1 MKKHYKYY
9 LYLSLMLL
17 VGCHYNSAN
26 IIIQNETNKKI
37 WYSTLAKDIDNTFYD
52 ISGGG
57 QIDSH
62 GSDSPPVRGSS
73 KGFRTDVNTYSDK
86 SIYIAF
92 YPEEIFE
99 SVNKNIDSTIKA
111 GKIKVIKFSK
121 KELDSLDW
129 KITYTDK

>member
-1 MKKHYKYY
+1 M
-9 LYLSLMLL
+9 LSF
-17 VGCHYNSAN
+17 GCHYNSAN
-26 IIIQNETNKKI
+26 IIIRNETNKKI

-57 QIDSH
+57 QIESH

-73 KGFRTDVNTYSDK
+73 EGFRTDVNSYPDK

-129 KITYTDK
+129 TIIYTEK